1 MAENQDELKIGIGNE
16 EAITLKPVIVKV
28 LSVEVKPFGKK
39 NSKKVV
45 CEVKHPDAEQPI
57 HISSVKYEL
66 KKNLETSGLWVN
78 LDSKKLIQKGSAL
91 AVFLNSIGAKSIEEI
106 NGKEIQ
112 TAQDDKGYLCFKAY

>member
-16 EAITLKPVIVKV
+16 EAVTLKPTIVKV
-28 LSVEVKPFGKK
+28 LSVEVGTFGNK

-45 CEVKHPDAEQPI
+45 CEVKHPDSEQPI
-57 HISSVKYEL
+57 KISSVKYES

-78 LDSKKLIQKGSAL
+78 KDSKGLIRKGSAL
-91 AVFLNSIGAKSIEEI
+91 AVFLNSIGAKSIEEVK
-106 NGKEIQ
+106 GKEIQ